1 MAGNRGEKKEVGHVP
16 WLGWRGK
23 EGLNHDAPDW
33 RALVYRFEGFTA
45 FADMGSPPL
54 RCPFLAILWQ
64 ALDIEVEERLPG
76 PSGNEQWNEKWNAG
90 IDHRR
95 DVWCEEQ

>member
-33 RALVYRFEGFTA
+33 RAPVYRFEGFTA

-54 RCPFLAILWQ
+54 CCPFLAILWQ
-64 ALDIEVEERLPG
+64 AFDIEVEERLPG
-76 PSGNEQWNEKWNAG
+76 PSGMESGMESG
-90 IDHRR
+90 MPG
-95 DVWCEEQ
+95 

>member
-33 RALVYRFEGFTA
+33 RAPVYRFEGLHRLC
-45 FADMGSPPL
+45 GHGVPSVVL
-54 RCPFLAILWQ
+54 PFL
-64 ALDIEVEERLPG
+64 
-76 PSGNEQWNEKWNAG
+76 GNPLAG
-90 IDHRR
+90 
-95 DVWCEEQ
+95 V